1 MIFVSK
7 VILLPLKGITLR
19 VTFPKVPRYGIM
31 AIFPCYF
38 ETLVKLFLPSLLV
51 HVLPHSSRDVSMPP
65 SMSWSWV
72 VRYSRRSILLE
83 FSLSSC
89 CLVGWNSQSKTSRQ
103 SWWSNQC
110 SYEVHL
116 DREDCV
122 SFVSPLFSYLT
133 SWISGRDS
141 CLVGVSCHSPSFS
154 FACGLVLVAASCL
167 NFA

>member
-1 MIFVSK
+1 MCLPFAELLHNHSFLSDLSMPFLWTPSNDRLRFSLGRFREFQWSLYQK
-7 VILLPLKGITLR
+7 YFFLPLKGITLR

-51 HVLPHSSRDVSMPP
+51 HVLPLSSRDVSMPP

-89 CLVGWNSQSKTSRQ
+89 CLVGWSSQSKTSRQ
-103 SWWSNQC
+103 RWWSNQR
-110 SYEVHL
+110 SYEVQL
-116 DREDCV
+116 G
-122 SFVSPLFSYLT
+122 
-133 SWISGRDS
+133 SWRS
-141 CLVGVSCHSPSFS
+141 C
-154 FACGLVLVAASCL
+154 
-167 NFA
+167 